1 MMLIRKHSC
10 NNLSSE
16 LSFVVPQAL
25 LALGGCHGGEGGLQ
39 GHPEVRALHP
49 AQRGD
54 TMRTWI
60 NWNKVKPSPRGTKY
74 CTVVFFKIR
83 AFF

>member
-39 GHPEVRALHP
+39 GHPEVRTLHP
-49 AQRGD
+49 RQLKD
-54 TMRTWI
+54 TMRTLI
-60 NWNKVKPSPRGTKY
+60 KNGVMNTLNLEGQSN
-74 CTVVFFKIR
+74 VVFFTIR